1 MITKE
6 LSPIILFTYNR
17 PWHTQQV
24 ITALQKN
31 DLSQQSELFIF
42 SDGGKDFEDEKLVE
56 ETRKILDNTT
66 GFKKVTVYKRPVN
79 FGLAANVIDGVTTIV
94 EKYGKVIVL
103 EDDLITA
110 S

>member
-31 DLSQQSELFIF
+31 DLSRKSELFIF
-42 SDGGKDFEDEKLVE
+42 SDGGKDFEDEKVVE
-56 ETRKILDNTT
+56 ETRAILDNTT

-94 EKYGKVIVL
+94 
-103 EDDLITA
+103 
-110 S
+110 